1 MKTKQSLRPTLH
13 KLNRQRYQNKVE
25 SARRLSDD
33 IEAKTMADLNFLFPH
48 YVYKQLIKIY
58 R

>member
-1 MKTKQSLRPTLH
+1 MKTKTSLRPTLH

-25 SARRLSDD
+25 SARDLSNV
-33 IEAKTMADLNFLFPH
+33 IENKTMEKLSFLFPH
-48 YVYKQLIKIY
+48 YVYKQLIKTY

>member
-1 MKTKQSLRPTLH
+1 MKTKTSLNPTLH

-25 SARRLSDD
+25 SARRLSQD
-33 IEAKTMADLNFLFPH
+33 IENKINDGLSFVFPA
-48 YVYKQLIKIY
+48 YIYKQLKQAY